1 MKFRNGEIPMT
12 DQNFKA
18 MKQEHKNISIPEE
31 LDFVVRNA
39 LKQANVQLTVKK
51 KNYKGLYAAVSVAAV
66 ATIFVTGVNTNKTF
80 ATTVSKVPVLG
91 SLAKVVTFH
100 EFSINEEQSKA
111 NIKVPKITG
120 LENKKLEEGLNK
132 KYLTEGKELFES
144 FKEEVQY
151 AKGIGGAH
159 LGIKSGYEVKTENN
173 QILSIKRYEVS
184 TSNGYSATQF
194 DTIDKQKE
202 ILITLPSLFKNNDYI
217 DLISENIK
225 KQMIERYEADKE
237 NNYYWVEG
245 IPNDIRSE
253 GLFQKINKNQNFY
266 INKDGKL
273 VICFEKY
280 EVAPGAFGES
290 EFIIPSTIL
299 KDSLVSNTYI
309 K

>member
-1 MKFRNGEIPMT
+1 MT

>member
-1 MKFRNGEIPMT
+1 MT
-12 DQNFKA
+12 DRKLEA
-18 MKQEHKNISIPEE
+18 MKHEHKIIPIPDE
-31 LDFVVRNA
+31 LDFVVRKA
-39 LKQANVQLTVKK
+39 LKQANVQPTVKK
-51 KNYKGLYAAVSVAAV
+51 KNIKGLYAALSVATV
-66 ATIFVTGVNTNKTF
+66 ATFFVTGVNTNKSF
-80 ATTVSKVPVLG
+80 ASTVSKVPVLS

-100 EFSINEEQSKA
+100 EFSINEDQSKA

-120 LENKKLEEGLNK
+120 LENKKLEESLNE
-132 KYLTEGKELFES
+132 KYLSEGKALFDK
-144 FKEEVQY
+144 FKEEVRY

-159 LGIKSGYEVKTENN
+159 LGIKSGYEVKTDND

-194 DTIDKQKE
+194 DTIDKQNE
-202 ILITLPSLFKNNDYI
+202 ILIKLPSLFKNDDYI

-225 KQMIERYEADKE
+225 KQMIERYEVDKE
-237 NNYYWVEG
+237 NNYFWVEG
-245 IPNDIRSE
+245 IPSDLE
-253 GLFQKINKNQNFY
+253 PAGLFQKINKNQNFY

-280 EVAPGAFGES
+280 EVAPGAYGES